1 MGDKKDVI
9 WLDIVMYQATGM
21 DLIQGLTNP
30 RQGLKENLPP
40 LVAPFL
46 ASKRQAFLGQNL
58 RKKVQKSIPE
68 VEARIVGASN
78 VSEGLRVEWQ
88 AGKRMIGRRMIGR
101 QMIGWR
107 MMERPMTRKPMTRKL
122 VTRKLVRR
130 GRAFVTLPG
139 GGALRDA
146 ARGFLKAWQLHVRAL
161 ELLGTDA
168 S

>member
-1 MGDKKDVI
+1 MGDKEDVI

-46 ASKRQAFLGQNL
+46 ASKRQAFLGQDL

-88 AGKRMIGRRMIGR
+88 AGKRMIGRRM
-101 QMIGWR
+101 
-107 MMERPMTRKPMTRKL
+107 MERRMTRKPMTRKPMIGKPM
-122 VTRKLVRR
+122 TRKLMTRKLMR
-130 GRAFVTLPG
+130 DRAFVTLPG